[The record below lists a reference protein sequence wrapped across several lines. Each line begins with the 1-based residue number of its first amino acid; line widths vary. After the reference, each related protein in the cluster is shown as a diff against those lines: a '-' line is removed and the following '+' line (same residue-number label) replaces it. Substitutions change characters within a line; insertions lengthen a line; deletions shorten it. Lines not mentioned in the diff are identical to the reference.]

1 MILQDIFDHFR
12 GSLLQF
18 ITCAIRN
25 VNSKVVIF
33 IVNFWEE
40 GGGGGGV
47 MSRNSTPMNE
57 TLMSTSTAHVSS
69 MRP

>member
-18 ITCAIRN
+18 ITCAIYIRTYICICIRN

-33 IVNFWEE
+33 VVYF
-40 GGGGGGV
+40 GGGGGGG
-47 MSRNSTPMNE
+47 
-57 TLMSTSTAHVSS
+57 
-69 MRP
+69 